1 MLLKHLFLCKGY
13 LYVILYSKV
22 FINLTQRSCGKVMF
36 LHLSVILFMG
46 GGSLS
51 VPGVSVQGRVS
62 LSRGVSVQGGLC
74 PGRGSL
80 SGGGLCP
87 GGVCQRGGTH
97 PTGMHSCCF
106 IVYLTWSNFVLS
118 LMSCPE
124 P

>member
-1 MLLKHLFLCKGY
+1 
-13 LYVILYSKV
+13 
-22 FINLTQRSCGKVMF
+22 MF

-62 LSRGVSVQGGLC
+62 LSRG
-74 PGRGSL
+74 SL
-80 SGGGLCP
+80 SGE
-87 GGVCQRGGTH
+87 GVSVWGVSVWGVSVHGVSVRETPVWLRGGGTH